1 MVQASTFRFS
11 RSKTAALSIL
21 AVAAVSIWPISS
33 FLHRRSQKPVE
44 FSRDIRPILN
54 QNCVACHGGVRQKNG
69 VSFIFRE
76 EALGKGKSGRP
87 TIVPG
92 DPDASEFMARL
103 TTTDPEARM
112 PYHGPPLPP
121 QQIALLRRWIKEGA
135 KWQDYWAF
143 VPPAPQPLPQVKDA
157 GWVRQ
162 PLDRFVLARLEKEG
176 LKPSP
181 EADKPALLRRVSL
194 DLTGLPPTPEEEAA
208 FLADTSPGAYEKQV
222 DRLLASPRY
231 GERWASMWLDLA
243 RYADS
248 KGYEADRDRPGVW
261 PYRDWVIDAFNR
273 NLPYDQ
279 FVIKQLAGDL
289 LPNPTFED
297 LIATSFHRQT
307 PNNDEGGTDDEEFR
321 MVAVMD
327 RVATTWSV
335 LNGITMNCVQC
346 HSHPYDPIRHTD
358 YYKSMAFFN
367 TQRDADLEDD
377 SPTLRVP
384 KDKARYAEAAQI
396 QQEMVKLIQPMEAS
410 DRAMEA
416 KAQWK
421 PLPIQ
426 TAAANEVLAL
436 EPMIP
441 QMESKLDELK
451 KDQKL
456 APDKKEER
464 LKDLRKTIAET
475 RVRLAHAKA
484 AGGLAPTFT
493 IHDGEALANPDTPP
507 QSFYQLTA
515 NSNLPVL
522 TAIRVEVPP
531 LHPEIARH
539 TPENGFI
546 VDKVEGWVIS
556 PSGQKSKISFRYF
569 VQDSERNLQDALFSG
584 SDPENPEK
592 KTKEVESVSSAFAAL
607 PKLFRTRWIVG
618 VLSEPL
624 PLPGGSR
631 IQVDIKQVNSI
642 DSKPALIQ
650 RVRLA
655 VSRDPGWTSLSHDPM
670 RAQNIARLQELNR
683 QLAKI
688 PTVPLPVMVEEKPYE
703 RRATLEFERG
713 NFLTKIGPDLAPD
726 VPAIFPKLP
735 AGAPRN
741 RLTLAKWFFSPGQ
754 PLTAR
759 VAVNRYWQ
767 ELFGTGIVETLENFG
782 SVGEEPSHPKLLDW
796 LALHYQNDLH
806 WDTKALL
813 RELVTSAT
821 YRQSAVTT
829 PELQAKDPRNRL
841 LAHGPQQRLSAEM
854 VRDQALLASGLLN
867 TTMGGPPVMPPQP
880 AGIWNSVYNDSKW
893 IDATGPNRYRRA
905 IYTYIKRTAGYPS
918 SLIFDASDRDT
929 SLPRRIATNTPLQA
943 LVTLNDPVYE
953 EAAQALAR
961 RVIKDTAEKTAGAS
975 SAAAI
980 LDIRL
985 VYETRLVLSRDP
997 TPGEL
1002 IVLRKFYQKA
1012 LAMPKSASV
1021 MKASL
1026 NLSEASFGK
1035 RIPAAELHALTSV
1048 GSVLFNLDAAL
1059 ER

>member
-1 MVQASTFRFS
+1 MAQSPASRIS
-11 RSKTAALSIL
+11 RLKTAALCIL
-21 AVAAVSIWPISS
+21 AVAALSVWPFVSP
-33 FLHRRSQKPVE
+33 FFHQTAPDHVE

-76 EALGKGKSGRP
+76 EALGTGKSGRR

-92 DPDASEFMARL
+92 DPDGSEFMARL
-103 TTTDPEARM
+103 TSTDPEARM
-112 PYHGPPLPP
+112 PYHGPPLPA

-135 KWQDYWAF
+135 KWEDYWAF
-143 VPPAPQPLPQVKDA
+143 VPPVPRPLPQVKRA

-162 PLDRFVLARLEKEG
+162 PTDRFILARLEKEG
-176 LKPSP
+176 LEPSP
-181 EADKPALLRRVSL
+181 EADKAALLRRVSF

-208 FLADTSPGAYEKQV
+208 YLADSSPGAYEKQV

-243 RYADS
+243 RYADT
-248 KGYEADRDRPGVW
+248 KGYEADLERPGVW

-279 FVIKQLAGDL
+279 FAIKQLAGDL

-297 LIATSFHRQT
+297 RIATSFHRQT

-335 LNGITMNCVQC
+335 LNGLTMNCVQC

-367 TQRDADLEDD
+367 TQGDADLADD
-377 SPTLRVP
+377 SPTLSVP
-384 KDKARYAEAAQI
+384 KEKASYSEASQI
-396 QQEMVKLIQPMEAS
+396 QRQIANLLHAMEAS
-410 DRAMEA
+410 DRQMEDR
-416 KAQWK
+416 AQWK
-421 PLPIQ
+421 PLPIES
-426 TAAANEVLAL
+426 AAANEVSAL
-436 EPMIP
+436 ELMLPEL
-441 QMESKLDELK
+441 ESKLAEPQK
-451 KDQKL
+451 GQKL
-456 APDKKEER
+456 APDKREKK
-464 LKDLRKTIAET
+464 LKALRKTISET
-475 RVRLAHAKA
+475 RIRLAHAKA
-484 AGGLAPTFT
+484 AGGPARTFT
-493 IHDGEALANPDTPP
+493 IHDGEALANADTPP
-507 QSFYQLTA
+507 QSFYELTA
-515 NSNLPVL
+515 NADLPLL

-531 LHPEIARH
+531 FNPEMARH

-546 VDKVEGWVIS
+546 VDRVEGWVIA
-556 PSGQKSKISFRYF
+556 PSGQKSRIAFRYF
-569 VQDSERNLQDALFSG
+569 VQDAERNLQAALFSG
-584 SDPENPEK
+584 SDPTEESK
-592 KTKEVESVSSAFAAL
+592 KAEPDPSAFAAL

-624 PLPGGSR
+624 QLAHGSR
-631 IQVDIKQVNSI
+631 IQVDLQQVKII
-642 DSKPALIQ
+642 DAKPALIQ
-650 RVRLA
+650 RVRLS
-655 VSRDPGWTSLSHDPM
+655 VSGDPSWTSLSRDPI
-670 RAQNIARLQELNR
+670 RAQSIVRLQELNR
-683 QLAKI
+683 RLAKI
-688 PTVPLPVMVEEKPYE
+688 PTVPLPVMAEEQPYE
-703 RRATLEFERG
+703 RRPTLEFERG
-713 NFLTKIGPDLAPD
+713 NFLTKIGPDLGPD
-726 VPAIFPKLP
+726 VPGIFPKLP

-759 VAVNRYWQ
+759 VAVNRYWE

-782 SVGEEPSHPKLLDW
+782 SVGEEPSHPELLDW

-821 YRQSAVTT
+821 YRQSAATT
-829 PELQAKDPRNRL
+829 PALLAKDPRNRL
-841 LAHGPQQRLSAEM
+841 LAHGPQQRLTAEM
-854 VRDQALLASGLLN
+854 VRDQALLASGLLS

-905 IYTYIKRTAGYPS
+905 IYTFIKRTAGYPS
-918 SLIFDASDRDT
+918 SLVFDASDRDT

-943 LVTLNDPVYE
+943 LVTLNDPAYQ

-961 RVIKDTAEKTAGAS
+961 RVMKDTAEKTSDAS
-975 SAAAI
+975 SANFI
-980 LDIRL
+980 LDTRL
-985 VYETRLVLSRDP
+985 AYETRLVLSRDP
-997 TPGEL
+997 TAREL
-1002 IVLRKFYQKA
+1002 AVLRKFYKEA
-1012 LAMPKSASV
+1012 LAMPKRPAVVKASV
-1021 MKASL
+1021 S
-1026 NLSEASFGK
+1026 LSEKSLGK
-1035 RIPAAELHALTSV
+1035 NVPARELDALTAV

-1059 ER
+1059 VR

>member
-1 MVQASTFRFS
+1 VAQPPALRI
-11 RSKTAALSIL
+11 SKLKIAALCIL
-21 AVAAVSIWPISS
+21 AVAALSVWPFASS
-33 FLHRRSQKPVE
+33 LFHRTPLDHVE

-76 EALGKGKSGRP
+76 DALGTGKSGRR

-92 DPDASEFMARL
+92 DPDRSEFMARL
-103 TTTDPEARM
+103 TSTDPEARM
-112 PYHGPPLPP
+112 PYHGPPLPA

-135 KWQDYWAF
+135 KWEDYWAF
-143 VPPAPQPLPQVKDA
+143 VPPVSRPLPQVKRAD
-157 GWVRQ
+157 WVRQ
-162 PLDRFVLARLEKEG
+162 PMDRFILARLEKEG
-176 LKPSP
+176 LEPAP
-181 EADKPALLRRVSL
+181 EADKAALLRRVSL

-208 FLADTSPGAYEKQV
+208 YLADSSPGAYEKQV

-243 RYADS
+243 RYADT
-248 KGYEADRDRPGVW
+248 KGYEADFDRPGVW

-297 LIATSFHRQT
+297 QIATSFHRQT

-335 LNGITMNCVQC
+335 LNGLTMNCVQC

-367 TQRDADLEDD
+367 TQRDADLMDD
-377 SPTLRVP
+377 SPVLRVP
-384 KDKARYAEAAQI
+384 KDKASYSEASQLQQQI
-396 QQEMVKLIQPMEAS
+396 ASLLHPMEAS
-410 DRAMEA
+410 DRQMED

-421 PLPIQ
+421 PLPIES
-426 TAAANEVLAL
+426 AAANEVLAL
-436 EPMIP
+436 EPMLP
-441 QMESKLDELK
+441 ELESQLAELEK
-451 KDQKL
+451 NQKL
-456 APDKKEER
+456 APDKKEEE
-464 LKDLRKTIAET
+464 LKALRKTISDNRA
-475 RVRLAHAKA
+475 RLAHAKA
-484 AGGLAPTFT
+484 AGAPARTFT
-493 IHDGEALANPDTPP
+493 IHDGEALANADTPP
-507 QSFYQLTA
+507 QSFYELTA
-515 NSNLPVL
+515 NAALPLL

-531 LHPEIARH
+531 LNAEMARH

-546 VDKVEGWVIS
+546 VDKVQGWVIA
-556 PSGQKSKISFRYF
+556 PGGQKSKIAFRYF
-569 VQDSERNLQDALFSG
+569 VQDSERNLRDALFSAGDAKKG
-584 SDPENPEK
+584 SKNAEPDP
-592 KTKEVESVSSAFAAL
+592 SAFAAL

-624 PLPGGSR
+624 QLANGSR
-631 IQVDIKQVNSI
+631 IQMDLKQVKGI

-650 RVRLA
+650 RIRLA
-655 VSRDPGWTSLSHDPM
+655 ASGDPSWTSLSRDPI
-670 RAQNIARLQELNR
+670 RAQNIARLQELNQ
-683 QLAKI
+683 QLDKI
-688 PTVPLPVMVEEKPYE
+688 PTVPLPVMVEQQPYE

-713 NFLTKIGPDLAPD
+713 NFLTKIGPDLPPD
-726 VPAIFPKLP
+726 VPGIFPKLP

-741 RLTLAKWFFSPGQ
+741 RLTLAKWFFLPGQ

-759 VAVNRYWQ
+759 VAVNRYWE

-782 SVGEEPSHPKLLDW
+782 SVGEEPSHPELLDW

-806 WDTKALL
+806 WDRKALL

-829 PELQAKDPRNRL
+829 PSLLAKDPRNRL
-841 LAHGPQQRLSAEM
+841 LAHGPQQRLTAEM
-854 VRDQALLASGLLN
+854 VRDQALLASGLLS

-893 IDATGPNRYRRA
+893 TDATGPNRYRRA
-905 IYTYIKRTAGYPS
+905 IYTFIKRTAGYPS
-918 SLIFDASDRDT
+918 SLVFDASDRDT

-953 EAAQALAR
+953 EAAEALAR
-961 RVIKDTAEKTAGAS
+961 RVIKETAGKTSGAS
-975 SAAAI
+975 SADFI
-980 LDIRL
+980 LNNQL
-985 VYETRLVLSRDP
+985 TYETRLVLSRDP

-1002 IVLRKFYQKA
+1002 AVLRKFYKDAVAMHERPAVVKA
-1012 LAMPKSASV
+1012 N
-1021 MKASL
+1021 L
-1026 NLSEASFGK
+1026 NLSETSLGK
-1035 RIPAAELHALTSV
+1035 RVPAGQLEALTAV

-1059 ER
+1059 VR